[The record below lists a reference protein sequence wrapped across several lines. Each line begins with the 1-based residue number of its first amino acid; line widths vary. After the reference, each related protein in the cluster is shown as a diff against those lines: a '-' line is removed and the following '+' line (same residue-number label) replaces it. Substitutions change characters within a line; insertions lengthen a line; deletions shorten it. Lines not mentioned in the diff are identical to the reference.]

1 MKPDQSHIAGLEL
14 ALQQWNNG
22 GPAAHFAAQL
32 RGLIEQAKAA
42 PAEAEDCHQA
52 DSIAHLTKCADD
64 TCERCENLMHFYQ
77 ACDDCGA
84 WGHNDAG
91 PCLCTGQDA
100 RQVKP

>member
-32 RGLIEQAKAA
+32 RGLIDQAKAA
-42 PAEAEDCHQA
+42 PAEAEDCSQA

-77 ACDDCGA
+77 SCDYCGA